1 MKIVNTDGENFHIFW
16 TGWGISMKFS
26 GKMWL
31 YRRDIIILKDK
42 KTGLHLLS
50 KRYVF
55 EKPEGGQRDPPPAF

>member
-1 MKIVNTDGENFHIFW
+1 M
-16 TGWGISMKFS
+16 
-26 GKMWL
+26 
-31 YRRDIIILKDK
+31 ILKDK